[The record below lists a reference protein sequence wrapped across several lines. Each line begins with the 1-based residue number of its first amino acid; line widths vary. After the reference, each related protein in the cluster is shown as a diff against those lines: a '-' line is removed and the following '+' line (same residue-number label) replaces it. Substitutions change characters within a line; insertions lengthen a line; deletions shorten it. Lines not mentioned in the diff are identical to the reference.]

1 MSDNDPLALQSTEDA
16 TKGTGIGA
24 NQLLASKHISV
35 PLMEQSMA
43 VDMTVDL
50 RNWLETSMIRSVLEA
65 NPGQMEFFQGGDPDI
80 IRLD

>member
-24 NQLLASKHISV
+24 NQLLISKHTSV
-35 PLMEQSMA
+35 PLVDHSMA

-50 RNWLETSMIRSVLEA
+50 RNWHETSMIRSVLEA
-65 NPGQMEFFQGGDPDI
+65 NPGNM
-80 IRLD
+80 